1 MLRHLLINSVK
12 NLRAGNFGAHNID
25 KEKPILPQL
34 FKIIDPEGNYK
45 KVEEKLVSIGADKI
59 MINSIINREEYY
71 YNKNLLKEKDNDIY
85 SKMDHK
91 KFYSIFIN

>member
-12 NLRAGNFGAHNID
+12 KLRAGNLDAHNID

-45 KVEEKLVSIGADKI
+45 KVEE
-59 MINSIINREEYY
+59 
-71 YNKNLLKEKDNDIY
+71 
-85 SKMDHK
+85 
-91 KFYSIFIN
+91 